1 MCYQWPLVKMVNLP
15 GFANGG
21 FIFNMAYK
29 IRILVVTCPAI
40 EISVDYEQ
48 SLCGIELKT
57 KT

>member
-1 MCYQWPLVKMVNLP
+1 MVNLP